1 MAVEMENVFSIFR
14 GPNGTIFAIIFATLI
29 VLLTI
34 GMYFKFMDSCNLF
47 YYKKKNPSVKFVQK
61 IYWSIQY

>member
-1 MAVEMENVFSIFR
+1 MENVFSIFR

-47 YYKKKNPSVKFVQK
+47 YYKKKILLLNLYKK
-61 IYWSIQY
+61 SIGVLKVEN